1 MNKNR
6 LLTIAAVTGLLAS
19 SSFFS
24 TPALAHAHLKSAE
37 PAAESTVE
45 SAPGQLTLHF
55 TEALEPT
62 FSTAGVTDSQGKTV
76 KTEKAVVGDA
86 DKSALIIPLEDTLP
100 SGKYTVDWHVVA
112 VDGHKT
118 QGDYTFTVK

>member
-6 LLTIAAVTGLLAS
+6 LLTIAAVTSLLAS
-19 SSFFS
+19 LFS
-24 TPALAHAHLKSAE
+24 TPALAHAHLKSAV

-55 TEALEPT
+55 TEALEPA

-76 KTEKAVVGDA
+76 KTENAVVDDA
-86 DKSALIIPLEDTLP
+86 DKSVLIISLGDVLP

-112 VDGHKT
+112 ADGHKT

>member
-1 MNKNR
+1 MKKNR
-6 LLTIAAVTGLLAS
+6 LLTIAAVTGLLA

-37 PAAESTVE
+37 PAAGSTVE

-62 FSTAGVTDSQGKTV
+62 FSTAGVTDSLGKTV
-76 KTEKAVVGDA
+76 KTQKAVVGDA

>member
-1 MNKNR
+1 MKKNR

-19 SSFFS
+19 SFFS
-24 TPALAHAHLKSAE
+24 TPALAHAHLKSAD
-37 PAAESTVE
+37 PAAESTVD

-76 KTEKAVVGDA
+76 KTQKAVVGDA
-86 DKSALIIPLEDTLP
+86 DKSALIIPLENTLP
-100 SGKYTVDWHVVA
+100 SGKYTVNWHVVA

>member
-19 SSFFS
+19 SFLS
-24 TPALAHAHLKSAE
+24 TPALAHARLKSAE
-37 PAAESTVE
+37 PAAGSTVE
-45 SAPGQLTLHF
+45 STPGQLTLHF

-62 FSTAGVTDSQGKTV
+62 FSTVSVTDSQGETV
-76 KTEKAVVGDA
+76 KTQKAVIGDA

-100 SGKYTVDWHVVA
+100 SGKYTVDWHAVA